1 MTTSSKSKQ
10 SNAAQEAHAVLTNVA
25 TARSFAPSV
34 RRQQRRN
41 WNAPQSEGYLAV
53 FDTPNA

>member
-25 TARSFAPSV
+25 TLRKRPA
-34 RRQQRRN
+34 Q
-41 WNAPQSEGYLAV
+41 
-53 FDTPNA
+53 TPG